1 MIGLSLP
8 DGPLEVLCL
17 GAHPDDI
24 EIGCGGTLLSLATAH
39 PLRVALVIMTAATP
53 ERRAEAIASA
63 AEFFPGVDVDV
74 QFGELP
80 DGRLPAHWDRVKLF
94 LHEIG
99 ATRRPQLIFA
109 PRTDDAHQDHRL
121 IGELVFTVWRDSLAL
136 HYEIPKWDG
145 DLGRVSHYVALSE
158 EIAARKVALLE
169 KCFPSQAGRDWWNGE
184 TFLSLMRLRGVECR
198 VKYAEG
204 FIANKVLLDP

>member
-8 DGPLEVLCL
+8 EGPLEVLCL
-17 GAHPDDI
+17 GAHPDDV
-24 EIGCGGTLLSLATAH
+24 EIGCGGTLLKLAAAH
-39 PLRVALVIMTAATP
+39 PLQMTVVIMTSTP
-53 ERRAEAIASA
+53 ERRPEAIAAA
-63 AEFFPGVDVDV
+63 AEFFPDLDVEV
-74 QFGELP
+74 RFGELP
-80 DGRLPAHWDRVKLF
+80 DGRLPGHWDRVKLL

-99 ATRRPQLIFA
+99 ATSHPQLIFA

-121 IGELVFTVWRDSLAL
+121 IGELVPTVWRDSLTL

-145 DLGRVSHYVALSE
+145 DLGRVSQYVALSE
-158 EIAARKVALLE
+158 DIAARKVDLLE

-198 VKYAEG
+198 AKYAEG
-204 FIANKVLLDP
+204 FITNKVMIVP

>member
-39 PLRVALVIMTAATP
+39 PLRVTFMIMTAATP

-63 AEFFPGVDVDV
+63 AEFFPDVDVDV
-74 QFGELP
+74 RFGELP
-80 DGRLPAHWDRVKLF
+80 DGRLPGHWDRAKL
-94 LHEIG
+94 LLNEIR
-99 ATRRPQLIFA
+99 TTIRPQLIFA
-109 PRTDDAHQDHRL
+109 PRNDDAHQDHRL
-121 IGELVFTVWRDSLAL
+121 IGELVPTVWRDSLAL

-184 TFLSLMRLRGVECR
+184 TFLSLMRLRGIECR
-198 VKYAEG
+198 TKYAEG
-204 FIANKVLLDP
+204 FHANKVLIAL

>member
-8 DGPLEVLCL
+8 EGPLEVLCL

-24 EIGCGGTLLSLATAH
+24 EIGCGGTLLTLAAARPVRATM
-39 PLRVALVIMTAATP
+39 VIMTSTP

-74 QFGELP
+74 RFGELP
-80 DGRLPAHWDRVKLF
+80 DGRLPANWDRVKL
-94 LHEIG
+94 LLNEIG
-99 ATRRPQLIFA
+99 TSIHPQLIFA

-121 IGELVFTVWRDSLAL
+121 IGELVPTVWRDSLAL

-145 DLGRVSHYVALSE
+145 DIGRVGHYVALSE

-169 KCFPSQAGRDWWNGE
+169 KCFPSQAGRDWWQGE
-184 TFLSLMRLRGVECR
+184 TFLSLMRLRGIECR
-198 VKYAEG
+198 ARYAEG
-204 FIANKVLLDP
+204 FQTNKVFIVV

>member
-1 MIGLSLP
+1 
-8 DGPLEVLCL
+8 
-17 GAHPDDI
+17 
-24 EIGCGGTLLSLATAH
+24 LLH
-39 PLRVALVIMTAATP
+39 
-53 ERRAEAIASA
+53 
-63 AEFFPGVDVDV
+63 
-74 QFGELP
+74 
-80 DGRLPAHWDRVKLF
+80 K
-94 LHEIG
+94 IG
-99 ATRRPQLIFA
+99 ATSRPQLIFA

-121 IGELVFTVWRDSLAL
+121 IGELIPTVWRNSLTL

>member
-24 EIGCGGTLLSLATAH
+24 EIGCGGTLLSLAGTHAM
-39 PLRVALVIMTAATP
+39 RVVAVVMTGSP
-53 ERRAEAIASA
+53 ERRAEATASA
-63 AEFFPGVDVDV
+63 GEFLPGADVDV
-74 QFGELP
+74 RFGTFP
-80 DGRLPAHWDRVKLF
+80 DGRLPAYWEGVKEL
-94 LHEIG
+94 LSEIR
-99 ATRRPQLIFA
+99 TNIRPQLIFA

-121 IGELVFTVWRDSLAL
+121 IGELVPTVWRDSLTL

-145 DLGRVSHYVALSE
+145 DLGKVSHYVTISD

-169 KCFPSQAGRDWWNGE
+169 KCFPSQAGREWWQSE
-184 TFLSLMRLRGVECR
+184 TFFSLMRLRGIECR
-198 VKYAEG
+198 VRYAEG
-204 FIANKVLLDP
+204 FTANKVAIAP

>member
-24 EIGCGGTLLSLATAH
+24 EIGCGGTLLSLAGTHAM
-39 PLRVALVIMTAATP
+39 RVVAVVMTGSP
-53 ERRAEAIASA
+53 ERRAEATASA
-63 AEFFPGVDVDV
+63 GEFLPGADVDV
-74 QFGELP
+74 RFGTFP
-80 DGRLPAHWDRVKLF
+80 DGRLPAYWEGVKEL
-94 LHEIG
+94 LSE
-99 ATRRPQLIFA
+99 TRTNIHPQLIFA

-121 IGELVFTVWRDSLAL
+121 IGELVPTVWRDSLTL

-145 DLGRVSHYVALSE
+145 DLGKVSHYVAISD

-169 KCFPSQAGRDWWNGE
+169 KCFPSQAGREWWQSE
-184 TFLSLMRLRGVECR
+184 TFFSLMRLRGIECR
-198 VKYAEG
+198 ARYAEG
-204 FIANKVLLDP
+204 FTANKVAIAP